1 MSVKRESRM
10 KMRRHE
16 EAGMTESAKSTS
28 LKTEANETQ
37 VNGFLARKEN
47 HTAFYRSMSKELE
60 AAAMLPKTKREHF
73 LSGYSSFRS
82 WRWVVDVAEIFV
94 SGSESGEKVSQ
105 CSLLR
110 ARDHSLRQTV
120 FQLFSGSRVWG
131 TDSVYEW
138 PDSKRG
144 GRLSYRLSGHS
155 VSRLGLLLTMRRRR
169 GKSVTKERE
178 WMKTD
183 WTADNNCETGLLSHS
198 LFFLGKISMIIRR
211 V

>member
-1 MSVKRESRM
+1 M

-82 WRWVVDVAEIFV
+82 
-94 SGSESGEKVSQ
+94 
-105 CSLLR
+105 
-110 ARDHSLRQTV
+110 
-120 FQLFSGSRVWG
+120 
-131 TDSVYEW
+131 
-138 PDSKRG
+138 
-144 GRLSYRLSGHS
+144 
-155 VSRLGLLLTMRRRR
+155 
-169 GKSVTKERE
+169 
-178 WMKTD
+178 
-183 WTADNNCETGLLSHS
+183 
-198 LFFLGKISMIIRR
+198 
-211 V
+211 